1 MEYLKNILKKTG
13 WASLVES
20 AIFAIIGII
29 LIQNPEGTLKVISYI
44 LGIIFI
50 LIGAYKIVVHIMEK
64 QSGGLYNYSFIYGVM
79 AIVIGI
85 ITIAF
90 SSTIGNLFRIIIG
103 IWIIYSALLRVNSA
117 LKLRAYK
124 TNVWIYAIVLAAV
137 MLICGIY
144 VVANSGAIVST
155 VGVFVL
161 IYSIIDIVENIIFLK
176 NVDSIK

>member
-20 AIFAIIGII
+20 LIFAIIGII
-29 LIQNPEGTLKVISYI
+29 LIQNPEGTVKVISYI

-50 LIGAYKIVVHIMEK
+50 LIGVYKIIVHIMEK
-64 QSGGLYNYSFIYGVM
+64 QSASLYNYSLIYGIM

-90 SSTIGNLFRIIIG
+90 SSTIGNLFRIIVG
-103 IWIIYSALLRVNSA
+103 VWIIYSSLLRFSSA
-117 LKLRAYK
+117 LKLRSCK
-124 TNVWIYAIVLAAV
+124 SNIWIYSTVLSAI

-155 VGVFVL
+155 IGIFVL
-161 IYSIIDIVENIIFLK
+161 IYSIIDIIENIIFLK
-176 NVDSIK
+176 NVNNIK